1 MNFNTD
7 NLDYN
12 GLYESDKSIFIIKYL
27 FVTLSFVIKYAFITL
42 FFSKVNFK

>member
-1 MNFNTD
+1 MSLI
-7 NLDYN
+7 NL
-12 GLYESDKSIFIIKYL
+12 SFIIKYL